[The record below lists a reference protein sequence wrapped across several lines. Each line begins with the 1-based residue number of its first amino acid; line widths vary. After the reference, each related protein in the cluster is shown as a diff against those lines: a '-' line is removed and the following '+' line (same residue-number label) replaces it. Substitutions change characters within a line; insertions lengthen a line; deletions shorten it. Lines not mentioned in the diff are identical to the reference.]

1 MLRIWITK
9 KELLLEERLINI
21 TMLKNM
27 EMVVLFSNLGNCQCQ
42 RAFHLELWMDR
53 AVSNFKRGDVSS
65 AIDLSDFSKE

>member
-1 MLRIWITK
+1 MLMFELEVLIMKDYVRIWITK

-42 RAFHLELWMDR
+42 RAFHLNLGR
-53 AVSNFKRGDVSS
+53 YGSCGK
-65 AIDLSDFSKE
+65 

>member
-1 MLRIWITK
+1 MLMLMFELEVLIMKDYVAYLDNK

-42 RAFHLELWMDR
+42 RAFHLEPWQIWIVR
-53 AVSNFKRGDVSS
+53 
-65 AIDLSDFSKE
+65 

>member
-1 MLRIWITK
+1 MLMFELEVLIMKDYVAYLDKK

-42 RAFHLELWMDR
+42 RAFHLEPWQ
-53 AVSNFKRGDVSS
+53 
-65 AIDLSDFSKE
+65 I

>member
-1 MLRIWITK
+1 MKDYVAYLDNK

-42 RAFHLELWMDR
+42 RAFHLEPWQIWIVR
-53 AVSNFKRGDVSS
+53 
-65 AIDLSDFSKE
+65 

>member
-1 MLRIWITK
+1 MLMFELEVLIMKDYVAYLDKK

-42 RAFHLELWMDR
+42 RAFHLEPWQIWIVR
-53 AVSNFKRGDVSS
+53 
-65 AIDLSDFSKE
+65 